1 VSSLLPELSAE
12 AYRPLASVR
21 VWDVGGADSDAV
33 SRLLGDLGVDVLKIE
48 WLGGAPLTLNK
59 PIT

>member
-1 VSSLLPELSAE
+1 VQRRIGPWRRRG
-12 AYRPLASVR
+12 Y
-21 VWDVGGADSDAV
+21 WNVGGADSDAV

>member
-1 VSSLLPELSAE
+1 
-12 AYRPLASVR
+12 LASVR